1 MAEDVVLVSR
11 TEDIATVTLN
21 RPEKL
26 NALTKPMWQRL
37 GDAMN
42 ELSAD
47 DGIRCVVVRGAGD
60 KSFAPGNDIAEFE
73 TTRTNS
79 EQARAYGKTHLPSL
93 AAIQN
98 CRHPTVALIKGICV
112 GGGLEIACCCDLR
125 IAGASS
131 RFGIP
136 IARLGLAA
144 GYEEIRTLIAVAG
157 RAATLELLLEARV
170 LGADEALQKGW
181 VTRVVADDEV
191 ERETYA
197 TARRIADGAP
207 LVARWH
213 KKFVRRLDDQRALS
227 SEELDEAFHSYDTED
242 FHTGYRAFLAKTTPK
257 FTGR

>member
-1 MAEDVVLVSR
+1 MSNEVLVHR
-11 TEDIATVTLN
+11 DGDIATVTLN

-79 EQARAYGKTHLPSL
+79 EQARAYGKVHLPAV
-93 AAIQN
+93 AAVLN
-98 CRHPTVALIKGICV
+98 CRHPTVALVKGICV

-125 IAGASS
+125 ICGISS

-144 GYEEIRTLIAVAG
+144 GYDEIQVLIGVAG
-157 RAATLELLLEARV
+157 RAATLELLLEGRV
-170 LGADEALQKGW
+170 LGAEEALQKGW
-181 VTRVVADDEV
+181 VTRVVADDQV
-191 ERETYA
+191 EQEAYA

-207 LVARWH
+207 LVARLH
-213 KKFVRRLDDQRALS
+213 KKFIRRLDDARPPTA
-227 SEELDEAFHSYDTED
+227 EELDEAYRSYDTED
-242 FHTGYRAFLAKTTPK
+242 FQIGYRAFLAKTNPK
-257 FTGR
+257 FKGR